1 MISIIK
7 AVCYS
12 NKNIRKFELLVVIK
26 IERVLERKNMMK
38 KRLSKL
44 CLVSL
49 IIMSCCTGVF
59 AASKTTEKI
68 GSVTWN
74 KQVYSVKAR
83 ANWVYETGEYSSR
96 GNHTVIQKPNS
107 TLLNYYG
114 INFMNE
120 VSSKYEVKQ
129 YFQPVTRNYLSGF
142 TSNGPVIGIVLKSPG
157 AY

>member
-1 MISIIK
+1 
-7 AVCYS
+7 
-12 NKNIRKFELLVVIK
+12 
-26 IERVLERKNMMK
+26 MK

-49 IIMSCCTGVF
+49 ILMSCCIGVF

-96 GNHTVIQKPNS
+96 GNHTVVQKPSN

-114 INFMNE
+114 INFTNE
-120 VSSKYEVKQ
+120 VNSKYAVTQ
-129 YFQPVTRNYLSGF
+129 YFQPVSRNNLSGF
-142 TSNGPVIGIVLKSPG
+142 TSYGSVIGIEMKSPG

>member
-1 MISIIK
+1 M
-7 AVCYS
+7 
-12 NKNIRKFELLVVIK
+12 
-26 IERVLERKNMMK
+26 
-38 KRLSKL
+38 SKL
-44 CLVSL
+44 CFVSL
-49 IIMSCCTGVF
+49 IIMSCCTRVF

-96 GNHTVIQKPNS
+96 GNHTVVQKPNN

-114 INFMNE
+114 ISFTNE
-120 VSSKYEVKQ
+120 VKSKYAVTQ
-129 YFQPVTRNYLSGF
+129 YFQPATRNNLSGF
-142 TSNGPVIGIVLKSPG
+142 TSYGSVIGIEMKSPG